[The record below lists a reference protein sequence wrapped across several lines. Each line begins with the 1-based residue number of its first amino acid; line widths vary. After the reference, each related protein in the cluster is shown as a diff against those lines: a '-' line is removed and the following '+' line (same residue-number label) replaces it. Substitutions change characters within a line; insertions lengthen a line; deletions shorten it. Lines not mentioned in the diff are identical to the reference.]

1 MPRKNSRRNMKGG
14 WDWPSGMD
22 VSSGWNSFTN
32 WGTGIWGKLTGP
44 DKTASY
50 SSGTPSYSSETP
62 SYSSGTPSYSSG
74 TPSYSSGTPS
84 YSSGTPSYNSET
96 VLGGKKR
103 RNKSKKMRG
112 GNFTDNT
119 PTTGL
124 AYNAASFS
132 GETARPNTWVGG
144 KTKKRRKRNKSCKK
158 R

>member
-44 DKTASY
+44 DKTA
-50 SSGTPSYSSETP
+50 